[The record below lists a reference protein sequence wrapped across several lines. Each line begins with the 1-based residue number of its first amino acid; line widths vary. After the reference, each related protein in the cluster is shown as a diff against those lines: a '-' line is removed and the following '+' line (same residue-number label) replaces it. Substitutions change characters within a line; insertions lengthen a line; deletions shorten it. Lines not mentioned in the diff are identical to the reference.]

1 MEQHTDHL
9 AWHLSVDPNRVGN
22 AVISTF
28 DPVPI
33 EDGEAR
39 FALQSFAL
47 SANNVTYVQ
56 TAGDFGYDT
65 LFDNPAGRMIPPVWG
80 YATVVESRSAL
91 EIGSRWYGLW
101 PAGSHL
107 TVRPKMTRAG
117 FRDVTARRSALNPLY
132 NGYLPK
138 GPDDTREQITQASL
152 RPLHFLAYMVSRD
165 LKHEL
170 KRYSH
175 VVVTSASS
183 KTSTALAW
191 ELRDLNPI
199 GLTSAERVGFVQGT
213 GFWTRVLPYT
223 HTADIGAG
231 SVAVLD
237 VAGSEDILKSIRA
250 RPDFGETRV
259 IGIGFTHPES
269 AQPSERALFF
279 APDRVSDVVARVGAA
294 AFENDLEESAR
305 QFLSRSSATYDVNQV
320 APDGLV
326 PFWADISRGKV
337 DGSRLNGCVVNA
349 R

>member
-1 MEQHTDHL
+1 MEQHAHPL
-9 AWHLSVDPNRVGN
+9 RWHLSVDPHRVGN
-22 AVISTF
+22 AVMSTF
-28 DPVPI
+28 ETLPI

-39 FALQSFAL
+39 FALESFAL

-56 TAGDFGYDT
+56 TAGDFGYDK

-80 YATVVESRSAL
+80 YAVVVESRSAL

-117 FRDVTARRSALNPLY
+117 FRDVTARRTALNPLY
-132 NGYLPK
+132 NGYLPG

-152 RPLHFLAYMVSRD
+152 RPLHFLAYVVSRD

-170 KRYSH
+170 KRYAR

-199 GLTSAERVGFVQGT
+199 GLTSAKRVGFVQGT

-223 HTADIGAG
+223 RTTDIGAG
-231 SVAVLD
+231 SAV
-237 VAGSEDILKSIRA
+237 V
-250 RPDFGETRV
+250 
-259 IGIGFTHPES
+259 
-269 AQPSERALFF
+269 
-279 APDRVSDVVARVGAA
+279 
-294 AFENDLEESAR
+294 
-305 QFLSRSSATYDVNQV
+305 QFLSRTSATYDVNRV
-320 APDGLV
+320 TPDKLV
-326 PFWADISRGKV
+326 QFWAEISRGEV
-337 DGSRLNGCVVNA
+337 DGSLLNGCVVNA